1 MERRDDGVL
10 YGETVPK
17 LWDMPDEEAAALIR
31 QWTGF
36 EPAMPD
42 VVVKSELIC
51 QHEPGDR
58 WGPAAP
64 RPQEIPACYFTR
76 NFSDAR
82 SSLGAGKWRTE
93 SRPPGPPW
101 GHTNPPLKAMAFFN
115 PAGQGIAVF
124 SPTSTINWNFGP
136 HGGGAADDPAA
147 GPCMRDNGAPLKIHK
162 VDSPLRGDPGGWDGS
177 LNTPMNGEKG
187 MLAEGGIHVPFVI
200 AWNGYFDHYLD
211 GKTVTAPPENNNRR
225 SKPARRKPKPQN

>member
-1 MERRDDGVL
+1 M
-10 YGETVPK
+10 PK
-17 LWDMPDEEAAALIR
+17 LWDMPDEEAAALMR

-36 EPAMPD
+36 EPAMPEV

-51 QHEPGDR
+51 QRQPGDR

-82 SSLGAGKWRTE
+82 SYLGAGKWRRV
-93 SRPPGPPW
+93 SQPPGPPW

-115 PAGQGIAVF
+115 PAAQGIAVF

-136 HGGGAADDPAA
+136 HGGGASDDPAA
-147 GPCMRDNGAPLKIHK
+147 GPCMHVAPLDRVSLGPKSTYAYRFWMI
-162 VDSPLRGDPGGWDGS
+162 VGDEARIASRLDSPVAKYSGEHARLSDPE
-177 LNTPMNGEKG
+177 TPE
-187 MLAEGGIHVPFVI
+187 
-200 AWNGYFDHYLD
+200 
-211 GKTVTAPPENNNRR
+211 
-225 SKPARRKPKPQN
+225 